1 MQELNTNFDII
12 SMRQKDA
19 ELKSTIDKIVTYED
33 LAVVDDL
40 GYWELYKQ
48 EISELQASSIINLN
62 NDEHINLLL
71 VFYVQSL

>member
-71 VFYVQSL
+71 VFYLQSL

>member
-1 MQELNTNFDII
+1 
-12 SMRQKDA
+12 MRQKDA

-33 LAVVDDL
+33 LAVVEDL
-40 GYWELYKQ
+40 RYWELYRQ
-48 EISELQASSIINLN
+48 EISELQASSIVNLN